1 MVSMSAPTAGA
12 ARDERRDDGA
22 GSGGHCSIARVRRLL
37 GWIGGVVGGIAA
49 YRWLRGR
56 PPVAPEPSAE
66 PAPDAADERAEELR
80 AKLAESR
87 VAEPVVEE
95 TPPES
100 VAEEEPGPPPEPE
113 SPEDRR
119 ARVHEEGRAA
129 LDEMRSDG
137 AG

>member
-1 MVSMSAPTAGA
+1 
-12 ARDERRDDGA
+12 
-22 GSGGHCSIARVRRLL
+22 VRRLL

-56 PPVAPEPSAE
+56 PPVAPEPFAE
-66 PAPDAADERAEELR
+66 PAPTASDERAEELR
-80 AKLAESR
+80 ARLAESR
-87 VAEPVVEE
+87 VAE
-95 TPPES
+95 TPPEP
-100 VAEEEPGPPPEPE
+100 VAEEEPDPPPEPD

-137 AG
+137 DG

>member
-1 MVSMSAPTAGA
+1 M
-12 ARDERRDDGA
+12 
-22 GSGGHCSIARVRRLL
+22 RRLL

-56 PPVAPEPSAE
+56 PSVASEPSAE

-87 VAEPVVEE
+87 VEE
-95 TPPES
+95 TPPEP
-100 VAEEEPGPPPEPE
+100 VAEEEPDPVPEPE